1 MERCSDEMTATDSLN
16 ESLLTPDTDFIMD
29 DHSGMEV
36 SDRLAHL
43 EQRVQM
49 QDDEI
54 QLLKMTMADVLKR
67 LNISEEQ
74 TTALSKRTSAKAARP
89 ASLVLPSRAAISTN
103 ASSLR
108 KSLTMPSSS
117 KTYNSS
123 PAIRRTPGVNV
134 KDSTSASTSS
144 KPQITSSTTTCKK
157 LLEIKPKEI
166 TSGVLVVLMLNSCSS
181 PVFHLL
187 YLHPAPLHLVT
198 MQIYL
203 SPTLRKT
210 GRTDTAAGEVILQSS
225 SCPPAS
231 GPERASEKNTEV
243 EEKTLTFTSLLRKN
257 PSVSPLYTPN
267 YKSPIKSP
275 SHYFQIC
282 Y

>member
-1 MERCSDEMTATDSLN
+1 MERCLDEMTAADSYN

-36 SDRLAHL
+36 TDRLSHL

-49 QDDEI
+49 QEDEI

-117 KTYNSS
+117 SSSKTYSS
-123 PAIRRTPGVNV
+123 SSAIRRTPAVNV
-134 KDSTSASTSS
+134 KESTSASASS
-144 KPQITSSTTTCKK
+144 KPQTTSSTTTCKK

-166 TSGVLVVLMLNSCSS
+166 TSGLTGTR
-181 PVFHLL
+181 H
-187 YLHPAPLHLVT
+187 VT
-198 MQIYL
+198 QCKDL
-203 SPTLRKT
+203 SEPHVKK
-210 GRTDTAAGEVILQSS
+210 DWA
-225 SCPPAS
+225 
-231 GPERASEKNTEV
+231 
-243 EEKTLTFTSLLRKN
+243 
-257 PSVSPLYTPN
+257 Y
-267 YKSPIKSP
+267 
-275 SHYFQIC
+275 
-282 Y
+282 